1 MKLARYGEKGR
12 EKPAALDESGK
23 LRDISH
29 IVDDID
35 SDSLAN
41 GVLEDLQSIE
51 LSGLPVVDEQERLAE
66 PVGKVG
72 NFICVGLNYS
82 DHIKESGMD
91 TPAEPVLFLKAV
103 SSIIGPD
110 DDIVLPKNSSKV
122 DWEVELGV
130 IIGKRAS
137 YVSEEEAMTYVAGLC
152 VVDDVSERSF
162 QLERSGQ
169 WTKGKGCPTFGP
181 FGPWLVTLDEVDKLD
196 DLNLWLDVNNK
207 RMQTGNTG
215 LMVFNIPHLVHYI
228 SQFMV
233 LEPGD
238 LISTGTPPG
247 VGAGM
252 NPQVWLQKGDVVE
265 LGIDG
270 LGGQRHNIVPFSG

>member
-1 MKLARYGEKGR
+1 MKLARYGEKGG
-12 EKPAALDESGK
+12 EKPAVIDGAGK
-23 LRDISH
+23 LRDISS

-35 SDSLAN
+35 GNSLSN
-41 GVLEDLQSIE
+41 GLLTKLQDVDI
-51 LSGLPVVDEQERLAE
+51 SGLPVVGNQERLAE

-103 SSIIGPD
+103 SSIIGPY
-110 DDIVLPKNSSKV
+110 DDIVLPRNSSKV

-137 YVSEEEAMTYVAGLC
+137 YVSEDEAMDYVAGLC

-181 FGPWLVTLDEVDKLD
+181 FGPWLVTLDEVNSVN
-196 DLNLWLDVNNK
+196 DLNLWLNVNNK
-207 RMQTGNTG
+207 RMQSGNTG
-215 LMVFNIPHLVHYI
+215 LMVFNVSHLVHYI

-252 NPQVWLQKGDVVE
+252 NPQVWLQEDDVIE

-270 LGGQRHNIVPFSG
+270 LGSQRHRVVPSNG

>member
-1 MKLARYGEKGR
+1 MKLARFGEKGS
-12 EKPAALDESGK
+12 EKPAIVDEAGK
-23 LRDISH
+23 LRDISN

-35 SDSLAN
+35 GNSLAN
-41 GVLEDLQSIE
+41 GLLETLKGIE
-51 LSGLPVVDEQERLAE
+51 LAELPVVDGQERLAE

-103 SSIIGPD
+103 SSIIGPYD
-110 DDIVLPKNSSKV
+110 EIVLPKNSSKV

-130 IIGKRAS
+130 VIGKRAS
-137 YVSEEEAMTYVAGLC
+137 YVSEEEAMNYVAGLC

-196 DLNLWLDVNNK
+196 NLNLWLDVNNK

-215 LMVFNIPHLVHYI
+215 LMVFKIPHLVHYI

-252 NPQVWLQKGDVVE
+252 NPQAWLKKDDVVE

-270 LGGQRHNIVPFSG
+270 LGSQRHDIVPFNG

>member
-1 MKLARYGEKGR
+1 MKLARYGENGS
-12 EKPAALDESGK
+12 EKPAVVDEAGK
-23 LRDISH
+23 LRDISN

-41 GVLEDLQSIE
+41 GLLEDLQGIE
-51 LSGLPVVDEQERLAE
+51 LSELPVVDDQKRLAE

-110 DDIVLPKNSSKV
+110 DDIVLPKDSSKV

-137 YVSEEEAMTYVAGLC
+137 YVSEEEAMAYVAGLC

-181 FGPWLVTLDEVDKLD
+181 FGPWLVTLDEVEKLD

-270 LGGQRHNIVPFSG
+270 LGSQRHNIVPFSG

>member
-12 EKPAALDESGK
+12 EKPAILDNMGK
-23 LRDISH
+23 LRDLSN

-35 SDSLAN
+35 GKTIAEGL
-41 GVLEDLQSIE
+41 
-51 LSGLPVVDEQERLAE
+51 LSKLKEVDVSNLPSVAEWERVAE
-66 PVGKVG
+66 PVGNVG
-72 NFICVGLNYS
+72 NFLCVGLNYS
-82 DHIKESGMD
+82 DHIKESGME
-91 TPAEPVLFLKAV
+91 TPKEPVLFLKAV
-103 SSIIGPD
+103 SSITGPH

-122 DWEVELGV
+122 DWEVELGI
-130 IIGKRAS
+130 IIGKRTS
-137 YVSEEEAMTYVAGLC
+137 YVSEEEALDSIAGLC
-152 VVDDVSERSF
+152 VVDDVSERAF

-181 FGPWLVTLDEVDKLD
+181 FGPYLVTLDEVASLD
-196 DLNLWLDVNNK
+196 DLDLWLDVNNQ

-215 LMVFNIPHLVHYI
+215 LMVFNVPYLVHYI
-228 SQFMV
+228 SQFMI

-252 NPQVWLQKGDVVE
+252 NPQIWLKKGDVIE

-270 LGGQRHNIVPFSG
+270 LGEQRHKVVSCED